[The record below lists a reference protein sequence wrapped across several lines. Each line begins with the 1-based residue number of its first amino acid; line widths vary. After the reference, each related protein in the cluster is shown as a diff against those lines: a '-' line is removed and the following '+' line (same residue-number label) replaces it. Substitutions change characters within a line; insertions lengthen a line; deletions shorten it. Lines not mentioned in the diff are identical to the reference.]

1 MLFIF
6 YKTTFM
12 SNTENK
18 GKEEVQADQ
27 RNDSEQLNQ
36 IALGNTDI
44 EITPEHNNNDLL
56 SLPKTSGTGS
66 NHAAATPESLIVH
79 EDKKEKRYEEGAKD
93 NTTSGNK

>member
-1 MLFIF
+1 
-6 YKTTFM
+6 M

-18 GKEEVQADQ
+18 EKQEVQADQ

-44 EITPEHNNNDLL
+44 EITPEHNNNDIL

-66 NHAAATPESLIVH
+66 NPAAATPESLIIH
-79 EDKKEKRYEEGAKD
+79 EDRKEKSDEEGAKD
-93 NTTSGNK
+93 NTTSDNE

>member
-1 MLFIF
+1 
-6 YKTTFM
+6 M
-12 SNTENK
+12 SNTENEEK
-18 GKEEVQADQ
+18 HEVQADQ

-66 NHAAATPESLIVH
+66 NPAAATPESLIVH
-79 EDKKEKRYEEGAKD
+79 EDRKEKRYDEGAKN
-93 NTTSGNK
+93 NTTSDDE